1 MIGAYILIFFCLL
14 FFLWP
19 YFCVCVI
26 YTFVYLCIYMCAY
39 GSVHIYA
46 PAFGGQR
53 LCFLSILYF
62 ETALSLTL
70 KFTNIARQADQLALG
85 ILWYL
90 HL

>member
-1 MIGAYILIFFCLL
+1 MSQYDWGLHLNLFLSPLFSVTLL
-14 FFLWP
+14 L
-19 YFCVCVI
+19 CVCVI

-85 ILWYL
+85 IL
-90 HL
+90 